1 MIVGITGGIGAGK
14 STVSMIFKSFGV
26 PIYEADFHSKD
37 LLDSDPNLQFALV
50 NLLGEKV
57 VENKKINRAVM
68 ANLIFNDKDLL
79 EKANALIHPI
89 VGEHFKNWVAK
100 QDSPYII
107 KEAAILYE
115 SGSYKD
121 CDKVIMVSAP
131 KEMRIKR
138 VMARSAISRDEVLSR
153 MNKQWPD
160 QKKIELADFCI
171 QNDEQIS
178 VIKQS
183 LEIHKKLLVL

>member
-14 STVSMIFKSFGV
+14 STVSMIFQSLGIPV
-26 PIYEADFHSKD
+26 YGADFHSKN
-37 LLDSDPNLQFALV
+37 LLDLDLSLKSALV
-50 NLLGEKV
+50 NLLGEGIIQN
-57 VENKKINRAVM
+57 EKINRAAM

-79 EKANALIHPI
+79 AKANALIHPR
-89 VGEHFKNWVAK
+89 VAEHFKSWLAK

-107 KEAAILYE
+107 KEAAILFE

-121 CDKVIMVSAP
+121 CDQVIMVSAP

-138 VMARSAISRDEVLSR
+138 VMERSSISRENVLSR

-160 QKKIELADFCI
+160 EKKIELADFCI
-171 QNDEQIS
+171 QNDEQVSI
-178 VIKQS
+178 IKQS
-183 LEIHKKLLVL
+183 LEIHKKLLSL